1 MPSGEV
7 SLKCDRKQESI
18 SYPDVEP
25 HFEGA
30 LQLGRIC
37 HMLPIHLIWGSR
49 NDLVYVCSF
58 KLLPDSFSQSHP
70 LPVPTLS
77 KTR

>member
-37 HMLPIHLIWGSR
+37 RTLPIHLIWGAR
-49 NDLVYVCSF
+49 NDFMYVCSC
-58 KLLPDSFSQSHP
+58 
-70 LPVPTLS
+70 
-77 KTR
+77 

>member
-37 HMLPIHLIWGSR
+37 HTLPIHLIWGAR
-49 NDLVYVCSF
+49 NDFTYVSF
-58 KLLPDSFSQSHP
+58 RFLSESVLTFAPLL
-70 LPVPTLS
+70 VPTLS
-77 KTR
+77 GTR